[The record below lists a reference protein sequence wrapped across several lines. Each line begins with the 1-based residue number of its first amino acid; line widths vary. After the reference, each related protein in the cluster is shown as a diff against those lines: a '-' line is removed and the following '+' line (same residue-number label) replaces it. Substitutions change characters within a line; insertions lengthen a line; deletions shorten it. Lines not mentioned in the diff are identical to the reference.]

1 MIAVRGVAA
10 LLALCGCGKLRA
22 LDDTVTPLASVRV
35 SVSGDAASLAPAGT
49 TDRAQ
54 HLRAALVW
62 GAQWQPEP
70 FCFLPAESD
79 GAARVIAA
87 GCRDLFGFV
96 PLRVAVDAPL
106 GEGGEVTLSLLDLPA
121 ADDLVGDLTARIA
134 YGSVV
139 VYDDRNDNGALDFGR
154 AGSDRNPGPRIGGA
168 GGPQQPEPPPGGDRS
183 ADLVYGASFVSMER
197 PDVRVAYREGAFNL
211 DAAFYP
217 RAGCEPPPPGFS
229 LARAGGFS
237 RADAL
242 AAVLSG
248 MLPAEDPAT
257 CSVAALPEAAV
268 GITLE
273 APAGLV
279 GVVCAS
285 RGGGGGT
292 RYKEPPR
299 DAPPLAKRI
308 WACASVPVLDLGGL
322 GGGGLGGGGLGSGGS
337 GGSGPQQQQLVIA
350 DPPPEEP
357 TSSAPGAVYNPTF
370 NYCKGLTHYVLRGCN
385 NDASCKSP
393 QWDRTSSP
401 PAWWPC
407 PVPQ

>member
-1 MIAVRGVAA
+1 MRRARSALA
-10 LLALCGCGKLRA
+10 LLALVGCGKLKA

-35 SVSGDAASLAPAGT
+35 AVSGDAAALAPAGT
-49 TDRAQ
+49 TEPAQ
-54 HLRAALVW
+54 RLRVALVW

-79 GAARVIAA
+79 GARRVIEA

-106 GEGGEVTLSLLDLPA
+106 GEGGQATLTLLDLPA

-134 YGSVV
+134 YGSVI
-139 VYDDRNDNGALDFGR
+139 VYDDRNGNGALDFGR
-154 AGSDRNPGPRIGGA
+154 AGSDRNPGPRIGGGA
-168 GGPQQPEPPPGGDRS
+168 GPQQPEPPPGGDRS

-197 PDVRVAYREGAFNL
+197 PDVRVAYREGAFDP

-217 RAGCEPPPPGFS
+217 RGGCEPPPPGFS
-229 LARAGGFS
+229 LAAAGGFS

-242 AAVLSG
+242 AAVLAG
-248 MLPAEDPAT
+248 MLPSEDPAT
-257 CSVAALPEAAV
+257 CSATSLDQRAV
-268 GITLE
+268 DITLE

-279 GVVCAS
+279 GVTCAA

-292 RYKEPPR
+292 RYREPPKE
-299 DAPPLAKRI
+299 APPLSKRT
-308 WACASVPVLDLGGL
+308 WACAGIPVLDIGGL
-322 GGGGLGGGGLGSGGS
+322 GGAGAGGS
-337 GGSGPQQQQLVIA
+337 VPAQQQLVIA

-357 TSSAPGAVYNPTF
+357 TAGMAPAPYNPTF
-370 NYCKGLTHYVLRGCN
+370 NYCRGVTHYVLRGCN
-385 NDASCKSP
+385 NDASCESP

-407 PVPQ
+407 PVSPSP